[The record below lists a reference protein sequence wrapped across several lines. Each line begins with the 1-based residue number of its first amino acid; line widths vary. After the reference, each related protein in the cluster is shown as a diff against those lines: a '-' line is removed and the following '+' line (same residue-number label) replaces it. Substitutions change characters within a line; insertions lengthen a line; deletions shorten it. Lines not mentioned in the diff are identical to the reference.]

1 MLLVREDTRIEIGHE
16 SVTLLTVHAEGRLLD
31 ASHIDGAFLLA
42 EALGAGEVRLFHLG
56 HDVAVA
62 DDDAAK
68 GD

>member
-1 MLLVREDTRIEIGHE
+1 MLLVREDTCIEIWHE
-16 SVTLLTVHAEGRLLD
+16 SVTLLTVDAEGGLLD

-56 HDVAVA
+56 YDVAVT

>member
-1 MLLVREDTRIEIGHE
+1 M
-16 SVTLLTVHAEGRLLD
+16 LTVDAEGGLLD

-56 HDVAVA
+56 YDVAVT